1 MQEQKITDNL
11 EVLLN
16 VLPPVISE
24 AVREANAENNP
35 ANLLEVIMDLGRV
48 PTARYIERE
57 EVLNDLEVTRSDIDY
72 VVERIGE
79 FDADNRAGLERTLH
93 RISAIRNRRGHIV
106 GLTSRVGR
114 AVYGTTDIIKDL
126 IESGKSLLI
135 LGRPGVGKTTMLR
148 EAARI
153 LAESK
158 RVVIVDTSN
167 EIGGDGDVPHPAVGR
182 ARRMQVAMP
191 SLQHEVMIE
200 AVENHNPEA
209 IVIDEIGRELEA
221 AAARTI
227 AERGVQLIGT
237 AHGNSLENL
246 LLNPTLSD
254 LVGGIESVTLS
265 DEEARRRG
273 TQKTVLERRSP
284 PTFDVLIEIQTRDRL
299 AVHLDVAQAVD
310 SLLRGYPLPAEI
322 RSRTEDGEIHIEQAQ
337 APTRAAQAAG
347 QGYRRQAGELTGRA
361 DMPGMP
367 VGPAR
372 GSGRSVIGGVQGAPG
387 GQAISRG
394 PADTIKIYPYGVA
407 RNRLMQASKRLGVPA
422 VIVNDAGDADVLV
435 TLRSYYRKRQR
446 AIMDA
451 ERRNMPIYVLRAN
464 TVNQMQQFLTD
475 LFNLSTGPGEA
486 GEGGVDPVLQETQAA
501 IDAVL
506 NGERWV
512 ELPPAKSSVR
522 RIQHQMARDAKLLSH
537 SYGKEPRR
545 RVRIFRE

>member
-1 MQEQKITDNL
+1 MQQQKITDDL
-11 EVLLN
+11 HALLA
-16 VLPPVISE
+16 VLPPEIAR
-24 AVREANAENNP
+24 AVTKANDSD
-35 ANLLEVIMDLGRV
+35 NLLEVILDLGRL
-48 PTARYIERE
+48 PTARFVDR
-57 EVLNDLEVTRSDIDY
+57 EVTLSQVEVKHEDIDY

-93 RISAIRNRRGHIV
+93 RISAIRNRRGYIV
-106 GLTSRVGR
+106 GLTCRVGR

-153 LAESK
+153 LAETK

-182 ARRMQVAMP
+182 ARRMQVATP

-237 AHGNSLENL
+237 AHGNTLENL

-299 AVHLDVAQAVD
+299 AVHPDVAAAVD
-310 SLLRGYPLPAEI
+310 ALLRGYPLPPEI
-322 RSRTEDGEIHIEQAQ
+322 RSRVNGDIRIER
-337 APTRAAQAAG
+337 APAPQRLSAG
-347 QGYRRQAGELTGRA
+347 GQQGYRRQSGEYTPERQEYGANQRFDNGTVGR
-361 DMPGMP
+361 D
-367 VGPAR
+367 
-372 GSGRSVIGGVQGAPG
+372 RSSLQTM
-387 GQAISRG
+387 R
-394 PADTIKIYPYGVA
+394 IYPYGVA
-407 RNRLMQASKRLGVPA
+407 RNRLTQAARRLGVPA
-422 VIVNDAGDADVLV
+422 VIVDEPGNADVLV

-446 AIMDA
+446 TITDA
-451 ERRNMPIYVLRAN
+451 EQRNVPIYVLRSN
-464 TVNQMQQFLTD
+464 TVNQMQQFLGD
-475 LFNLSTGPGEA
+475 LFSLYTENLGDSAMES
-486 GEGGVDPVLQETQAA
+486 VLEETRAA
-501 IDAVL
+501 INAVM

-512 ELPPAKSSVR
+512 ELHPAASSIR
-522 RIQHQMARDAKLLSH
+522 RLQHQMAREANLVSH
-537 SYGKEPRR
+537 SYGKEPNR
-545 RVRIFRE
+545 RVRIFRES